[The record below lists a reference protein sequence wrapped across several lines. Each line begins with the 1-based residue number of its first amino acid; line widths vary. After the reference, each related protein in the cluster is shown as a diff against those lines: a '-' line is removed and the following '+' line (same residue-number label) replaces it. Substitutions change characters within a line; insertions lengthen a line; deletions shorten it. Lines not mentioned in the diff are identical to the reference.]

1 MLDDIGLKFD
11 GNGLIPAVVQD
22 DENGDVLMVAYMN
35 AEAVKLTLETG
46 KATFYSRSR
55 DKMWIKGEESG
66 HTQIVKSVCT
76 DCDKDTLV
84 VRVKQTGGACHH
96 GYRSCFYREIDA
108 DGNMTVIAE
117 KVFDPD
123 EVYKKSE

>member
-11 GNGLIPAVVQD
+11 ENGLIPAVVQD

-66 HTQIVKSVCT
+66 HTQIVKSVRT

-84 VRVKQTGGACHH
+84 VRVKQIGGACHH

-108 DGNMTVIAE
+108 DGNLTVIAE
-117 KVFDPD
+117 RIFDPD
-123 EVYKKSE
+123 EVYGKSE